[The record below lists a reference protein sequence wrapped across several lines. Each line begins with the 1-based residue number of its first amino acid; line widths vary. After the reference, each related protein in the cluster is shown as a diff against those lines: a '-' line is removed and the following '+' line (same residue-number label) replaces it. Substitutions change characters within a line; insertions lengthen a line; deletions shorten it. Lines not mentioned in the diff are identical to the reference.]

1 MVLISGLGRLYQ
13 KRYAVPSSI
22 AAAKIRSI
30 LIMHGWIFIEQCT
43 RDSAEVMLVPTQD
56 ELFCEVDWGARFQLL
71 LKFLV
76 WVS

>member
-1 MVLISGLGRLYQ
+1 
-13 KRYAVPSSI
+13 
-22 AAAKIRSI
+22 
-30 LIMHGWIFIEQCT
+30 MHGWIFIEQCT